1 MSIDHTLHFNAFLV
15 TRRNYMAAVA
25 FELSHNAKNL
35 NGFAEAM
42 RQADEAKQACDL
54 TSGAWI

>member
-15 TRRNYMAAVA
+15 TRRNYMADFAFVA
-25 FELSHNAKNL
+25 SHTAKNPQ
-35 NGFAEAM
+35 GFLDAFDKMKEAQ
-42 RQADEAKQACDL
+42 RACDL